1 MEKRSND
8 RNEKYVLTSLIPKL
22 SKTENIFLHD
32 DDPDDEQ
39 LFQQLPGGIN
49 LFDGILMSK
58 VKTHTY

>member
-32 DDPDDEQ
+32 GDPDDEQ

>member
-32 DDPDDEQ
+32 GDPDDEQ
-39 LFQQLPGGIN
+39 LF
-49 LFDGILMSK
+49 
-58 VKTHTY
+58 